1 LNIQKN
7 FFSEIVVKHWHRL
20 PREVVESLSLKGF
33 KNHGDVTLRDVVGE
47 HGGDGLVLNKMVL
60 VVFSNFNDSV
70 ILLHISP
77 I

>member
-1 LNIQKN
+1 
-7 FFSEIVVKHWHRL
+7 
-20 PREVVESLSLKGF
+20 
-33 KNHGDVTLRDVVGE
+33 VVGE